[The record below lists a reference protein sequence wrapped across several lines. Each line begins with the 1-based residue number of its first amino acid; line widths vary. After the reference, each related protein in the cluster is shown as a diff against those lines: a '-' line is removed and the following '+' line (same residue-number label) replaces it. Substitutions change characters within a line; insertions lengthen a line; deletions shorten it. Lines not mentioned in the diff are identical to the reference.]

1 MTRQFAF
8 FVVVAVVF
16 VAVGGCAPVASSM
29 RREHPLLG
37 TEVGTQVSTPT
48 SLPTIRP
55 LVDEPVI
62 DSAEDAQLR
71 ARVAAAAA
79 GAVGDDPLVVGGV
92 RYRFDCSGVAAGI
105 YAKAGL
111 RLAEDG
117 APSTRALYTLVEQKG
132 SLHRDNP
139 LPGDLVFFDDTW
151 DQNGNGRRDDPL
163 SHVGVVERVEP
174 DGTVLFVH
182 RIGRLIVRWRMNT
195 ARPHDRADEKGS
207 ILNHWLRAAE
217 GSRASQTT
225 AELFVAYGSLPPTA
239 LQPRSPSTST
249 STATT
254 FTATSTPA
262 PSAPAAPPPATPR

>member
-1 MTRQFAF
+1 MNR
-8 FVVVAVVF
+8 VVVVIAVAVVL
-16 VAVGGCAPVASSM
+16 GGCAPVASSV
-29 RREHPLLG
+29 RPEHPLLG
-37 TEVGTQVSTPT
+37 TEVGAVMLT

-55 LVDEPVI
+55 LVDDPVN
-62 DSAEDAQLR
+62 DNAEDRQIR
-71 ARVAAAAA
+71 ERIAAAAA
-79 GAVGDDPLVVGGV
+79 GSVGDDPLVVGGV

-117 APSTRALYTLVEQKG
+117 APSTRSLYALVEQKG

-195 ARPHDRADEKGS
+195 ARPHDRADENGS
-207 ILNHWLRAAE
+207 ILNHWLRAAQ
-217 GSRASQTT
+217 GPRASQTT
-225 AELFVAYGSLPPTA
+225 AELFVAYGSLPPEA
-239 LQPRSPSTST
+239 IQ
-249 STATT
+249 
-254 FTATSTPA
+254 
-262 PSAPAAPPPATPR
+262 PAAKNVVVTPP

>member
-1 MTRQFAF
+1 MRPALLAR
-8 FVVVAVVF
+8 VVVMGVLMAVI
-16 VAVGGCAPVASSM
+16 GCAPVASSM

-37 TEVGTQVSTPT
+37 TEVGAATPT

-55 LVDEPVI
+55 IIDEPVN
-62 DSAEDAQLR
+62 DSDDDRLLR
-71 ARVAAAAA
+71 ARIAAAAA

-117 APSTRALYTLVEQKG
+117 APSTRALYALVEEKG
-132 SLHRDNP
+132 ALHRDSP
-139 LPGDLVFFDDTW
+139 LPGDLVFFDNTW
-151 DQNGNGRRDDPL
+151 DQNANGRRDDPL

-195 ARPHDRADEKGS
+195 AHPHDRDDGNGTV
-207 ILNHWLRAAE
+207 LNHWLRAAE
-217 GSRASQTT
+217 GPRPSQTT
-225 AELFVAYGSLPPTA
+225 AELFVAFGSLPPAA
-239 LQPRSPSTST
+239 LQPPAKTVVV
-249 STATT
+249 
-254 FTATSTPA
+254 TP
-262 PSAPAAPPPATPR
+262 